1 MGEPAFGWVQPEQF
15 GQGLA
20 YDFWQRLWEREQD
33 SFNSLN
39 SKNMNQLSSSAPQQ
53 SLDSYIL
60 LDENDYAKG
69 LKRKRDGSNKAS
81 TAVGLTRNRAR
92 LIGKY
97 DGCPWLIQGKHYSK
111 GIVGLHEEI
120 EDFFHYMAPTPEEH
134 SVRLHVVLRIKEV
147 IMKIWPHA
155 SVHIFGSFHTGL
167 YLPTSDID
175 LVVLGKWDVLPLRTL
190 EKALLEKGIADP
202 NTLKVLDKA
211 SVPIVKLT
219 DRATEVKVDISF
231 NMNNGVKSADLI
243 RHFKRLYPTLQRL
256 VFVLK
261 QFLLQR
267 DLNEVF
273 TGGISSYSLILMT
286 ISFLQLHPRP
296 EAVSPTA
303 NLGVLLIEFLELY
316 GRHFNYLKTALRIRN
331 GGSYVPKDEIQA
343 HMSDGYRPSL
353 LCIEDPLNP
362 QNDIGRSSYG
372 ALHVKTAF
380 EYAYVTLVQAVHP
393 LRTDIN
399 DPNVNSI
406 LGRIIRVTD
415 DVVDYRR
422 WIERNFPSPLGSVS
436 SDLSISNVGISA
448 ASLNNASNAKSS
460 PPEERKAIKPRV

>member
-1 MGEPAFGWVQPEQF
+1 MDPAFGWIQPEQL
-15 GQGLA
+15 GPA
-20 YDFWQRLWEREQD
+20 YEFWQRLWEKEQN
-33 SFNSLN
+33 SFENLNTQNMSHLPQNS
-39 SKNMNQLSSSAPQQ
+39 QSSM
-53 SLDSYIL
+53 DSYIL
-60 LDENDYAKG
+60 LDDNDYAKG

-81 TAVGLTRNRAR
+81 TTIGLSKNRNR

-97 DGCPWLIQGKHYSK
+97 EGCPWLVRGKRYPK
-111 GIVGLHEEI
+111 GILGLHEEI
-120 EDFFHYMAPTPEEH
+120 EDFFQYMSPTHEEH
-134 SVRLHVVLRIKEV
+134 EVRLDVVSRIKDV
-147 IMKIWPHA
+147 ILKIWPHA
-155 SVHIFGSFHTGL
+155 YVHIFGSFHTGL

-219 DRATEVKVDISF
+219 DVSTDVKVDISF
-231 NMNNGVKSADLI
+231 NMSNGVKSAELI
-243 RHFKRLYPTLQRL
+243 RHFKRSYPTLQRL

-296 EAVSPTA
+296 DATQPMA

-331 GGSYVPKDEIQA
+331 GGSYVPKEEIQL

-362 QNDIGRSSYG
+362 SNDIGRSSYG
-372 ALHVKTAF
+372 ALQVKQAF
-380 EYAYVTLVQAVHP
+380 EYAYITLTQAVHP
-393 LRTDIN
+393 FKDEIN
-399 DPNVNSI
+399 DPNVHSI

-415 DVVDYRR
+415 DVIEYRQ
-422 WIERNFPSPLGSVS
+422 WIQRNFSSPMSMVPSCSRICAPLELAAVN
-436 SDLSISNVGISA
+436 SDSP
-448 ASLNNASNAKSS
+448 S
-460 PPEERKAIKPRV
+460 PPEERRSSKPRV

>member
-1 MGEPAFGWVQPEQF
+1 MDPAFGWIQPEQF
-15 GQGLA
+15 GPA
-20 YDFWQRLWEREQD
+20 YEFWQRLWEKEQN
-33 SFNSLN
+33 SFENLN
-39 SKNMNQLSSSAPQQ
+39 SQMNHLPSEGPSTTESF
-53 SLDSYIL
+53 IL
-60 LDENDYAKG
+60 LEDNDYAKG
-69 LKRKRDGSNKAS
+69 QKRKRDGSNKAS
-81 TAVGLTRNRAR
+81 TAIGLSKHRSR

-97 DGCPWLIQGKHYSK
+97 NGCPWLLHGKHYSK
-111 GIVGLHEEI
+111 GVLGLHEEI
-120 EDFFHYMAPTPEEH
+120 EDFFQYMTPTPQEH
-134 SVRLHVVLRIKEV
+134 QVRLAVVHRIIDV

-155 SVHIFGSFHTGL
+155 SVQIFGSFHTGL

-190 EKALLEKGIADP
+190 EKVLLEKGIADR

-231 NMNNGVKSADLI
+231 NMSNGVRSAELI
-243 RHFKRLYPTLQRL
+243 RHFKRSYPTLQRL

-296 EAVSPTA
+296 EATQPTA

-331 GGSYVPKDEIQA
+331 GGSYVPKDEIQI

-362 QNDIGRSSYG
+362 SNDIGRSSYG

-380 EYAYVTLVQAVHP
+380 EYAYVTLTQAVHP
-393 LRTDIN
+393 LRDDIN
-399 DPNVNSI
+399 DPNIQSI

-415 DVVDYRR
+415 DVIDYRR
-422 WIERNFPSPLGSVS
+422 WIHLNFPLSVGPS
-436 SDLSISNVGISA
+436 LHGRLAPSLLETCDLSGSP
-448 ASLNNASNAKSS
+448 S
-460 PPEERKAIKPRV
+460 PPEERKSSKARV

>member
-1 MGEPAFGWVQPEQF
+1 MDPAFGWIQPEQL
-15 GQGLA
+15 GPA
-20 YDFWQRLWEREQD
+20 YEFWQRLWEKEQS
-33 SFNSLN
+33 SFENLNNQNMSQLPQNS
-39 SKNMNQLSSSAPQQ
+39 QSSM
-53 SLDSYIL
+53 DSYIL
-60 LDENDYAKG
+60 LDDNDYAKG

-81 TAVGLTRNRAR
+81 TMIGLSKYRNR

-97 DGCPWLIQGKHYSK
+97 EGCPWLVRGKRYTK
-111 GIVGLHEEI
+111 GIIGLHEEI
-120 EDFFHYMAPTPEEH
+120 EDFFQYMSPTPEEH
-134 SVRLHVVLRIKEV
+134 QVRIDVVRRIKDV
-147 IMKIWPHA
+147 ILKIWPHA

-219 DRATEVKVDISF
+219 DVSTDVKVDISF
-231 NMNNGVKSADLI
+231 NMSNGVRSAELI
-243 RHFKRLYPTLQRL
+243 RHFKRSYPTLQRL

-286 ISFLQLHPRP
+286 ISFLQLHPRADATQP
-296 EAVSPTA
+296 MA

-331 GGSYVPKDEIQA
+331 GGSYVPKEEIQV

-362 QNDIGRSSYG
+362 SNDIGRSSYG
-372 ALHVKTAF
+372 ALQVKQAF
-380 EYAYVTLVQAVHP
+380 EYAYITLTQAVHP
-393 LRTDIN
+393 FKEEIN
-399 DPNVNSI
+399 DPNVHSI

-415 DVVDYRR
+415 DVIEYRQ
-422 WIERNFPSPLGSVS
+422 WIQRNFSSPISMVPSSSRICAPLELPAVN
-436 SDLSISNVGISA
+436 SDSP
-448 ASLNNASNAKSS
+448 S
-460 PPEERKAIKPRV
+460 PPEERRSSKPRV

>member
-1 MGEPAFGWVQPEQF
+1 MGSPSLSLSLTFCLSIQKLLPDASEFMDPAFGWIQPEQL
-15 GQGLA
+15 GPA
-20 YDFWQRLWEREQD
+20 YEFWQRLWEKEQS
-33 SFNSLN
+33 SFENLNNQNMSQLPQNS
-39 SKNMNQLSSSAPQQ
+39 QSSM
-53 SLDSYIL
+53 DSYIL
-60 LDENDYAKG
+60 LDDNDYAKG

-81 TAVGLTRNRAR
+81 TAIGLSKFRNR

-97 DGCPWLIQGKHYSK
+97 EGCPWLVRGKRYTK
-111 GIVGLHEEI
+111 GIIGLHEEI
-120 EDFFHYMAPTPEEH
+120 EDFFQYMSPTPEEH
-134 SVRLHVVLRIKEV
+134 QVRVDVVRRIKDV
-147 IMKIWPHA
+147 IMKIRPHA

-219 DRATEVKVDISF
+219 DVSTDVKVDISF
-231 NMNNGVKSADLI
+231 NMSNGVKSAELI
-243 RHFKRLYPTLQRL
+243 RHFKRSYPTLQRL

-296 EAVSPTA
+296 DATQPMA

-316 GRHFNYLKTALRIRN
+316 VAILITSKLLLEYETEAHMFPRRRSSFTCRMATVPLCYALKT
-331 GGSYVPKDEIQA
+331 P
-343 HMSDGYRPSL
+343 
-353 LCIEDPLNP
+353 
-362 QNDIGRSSYG
+362 
-372 ALHVKTAF
+372 
-380 EYAYVTLVQAVHP
+380 
-393 LRTDIN
+393 
-399 DPNVNSI
+399 
-406 LGRIIRVTD
+406 
-415 DVVDYRR
+415 
-422 WIERNFPSPLGSVS
+422 
-436 SDLSISNVGISA
+436 
-448 ASLNNASNAKSS
+448 
-460 PPEERKAIKPRV
+460 